1 MKRDLLILDFN
12 KLDLFVARKNEQ
24 EILDNEN
31 ILIPT
36 IIFDE
41 LLLLVLR
48 TDEYFVVIMQPKTV

>member
-48 TDEYFVVIMQPKTV
+48 TDEYFLVIMQPKTA

>member
-1 MKRDLLILDFN
+1 LKRDLLILDFN

-48 TDEYFVVIMQPKTV
+48 TDEYFVVIMQPKTA

>member
-48 TDEYFVVIMQPKTV
+48 TDEYFVVIMQPKTA